1 MNDERCSNDGKLP
14 GEDEDEDVDGNED
27 EVAESCEM

>member
-14 GEDEDEDVDGNED
+14 GEDEDVDGNED